1 MRPTTGPRFGWK
13 SEVGEYLT
21 WVRFVEVPRCHPA
34 VALLAMGDALPPAAM
49 ALFSEFG
56 PISSMNWTVNMLT
69 GTPATADGWGLLSA
83 KTGSARHGLS
93 VQGMKRSEEHRG
105 GKERGSKSRT

>member
-1 MRPTTGPRFGWK
+1 MRPTSGPRFGWK
-13 SEVGEYLT
+13 RGVGEYLT
-21 WVRFVEVPRCHPA
+21 WVRFVEEPRCHPA

-69 GTPATADGWGLLSA
+69 GAPATDDGWWLL
-83 KTGSARHGLS
+83 
-93 VQGMKRSEEHRG
+93 RSEHTSELQSLMRISYAVFCLQKKNTTETQAH
-105 GKERGSKSRT
+105 E